1 MSFLKLLPDGLE
13 VSVRATPRGG
23 RDALDGVAE
32 LSDGRA
38 VLKIRV
44 KVAPEDG
51 AATAAVTRVLAQAA
65 GVAASQVRLTSGAT
79 ARVKTFR
86 IAGNAAELA
95 ATLTAA
101 AVVPTGKARK

>member
-1 MSFLKLLPDGLE
+1 MSFLKLLPDGVE
-13 VSVRATPRGG
+13 VTVRATPRGG

-51 AATAAVTRVLAQAA
+51 AATAAVARVLAQAA
-65 GVAASQVRLTSGAT
+65 GVAASQVRLASGAT

-86 IAGNAAELA
+86 IAGDAAK
-95 ATLTAA
+95 LTAA
-101 AVVPTGKARK
+101 LTQAATAPAGKGRK

>member
-13 VSVRATPRGG
+13 VLVRATPRGG
-23 RDALDGVAE
+23 RDGLDGVAE

-38 VLKIRV
+38 VLKVRV
-44 KVAPEDG
+44 KAPPEDG
-51 AATAAVTRVLAQAA
+51 AATAAVIRVLAQAA

-86 IAGNAAELA
+86 ITGRADDLA
-95 ATLTAA
+95 SALSQAA
-101 AVVPTGKARK
+101 AAPAGKARK